1 MANTVLDLLRWLDA
15 RLRSSA
21 TMVVR
26 RVPETQGLR
35 HFDLMAETVTAAHPH
50 ETRDKSAD
58 LQTDLVS
65 FTLSGSYDPNIPI
78 LIDAEDHCRFVTHNK
93 ATRLVDLLAA
103 VFEPGCTV
111 CLHLPNDVLY
121 PVLVLG
127 ILAARAQWTGTNPAY
142 TAPELEHHFRVSK
155 TKYVIT
161 IAECLE
167 TVRIAVR
174 ASGTD
179 AEVIFFTDLLSD
191 CYQHDEIRG
200 HSPRCC
206 HSLGASPRAIRTLC
220 DIIEQVRKSGPAID
234 SSKPLPDDIAA
245 LMQTSGTTGLPKMAA
260 RTHRSMV
267 HELAAIADDDSLK
280 NYQVRRLFCTPI
292 FHAFSAPEMI
302 FNALRLGRPSYF
314 MRRYDET
321 FAHKI
326 SLYRITETFGPPAM
340 LLRLINKVNDHHLLQ
355 SLRYVAYGGAPLG
368 PELRRKFLGL
378 FENKPRLIPV
388 YGMTEGGWYTTLKDL
403 ENDDTGSVG
412 RSIPGYDIRI
422 DERAGDSMNGCRT
435 GELLVR
441 GPPMMQSYL
450 GNEKATTDAF
460 QDEWFKT
467 GDIGY
472 FEDGRVY
479 LIDRIKEMIKVNSW
493 QVSPTEVQNALLESD
508 AVAEAA
514 VFGIGYGVEE
524 HPVACV
530 VPRGTSSADELK
542 AHLRTRLT
550 GYKVNHTEIR
560 FVKDIPKNSAGKIQ
574 KQILRE
580 QVLRDIKS

>member
-1 MANTVLDLLRWLDA
+1 MFVRCVPGT
-15 RLRSSA
+15 RSLK
-21 TMVVR
+21 
-26 RVPETQGLR
+26 Q
-35 HFDLMAETVTAAHPH
+35 FDLMAETVTTTQPH
-50 ETRDKSAD
+50 ETKYKSAD
-58 LQTDLVS
+58 QQTDLVS
-65 FTLSGSYDPNIPI
+65 FTLSGSYNPDMPI
-78 LIDAEDHCRFVTHNK
+78 LIDAEKPHRFVTRAK
-93 ATRLVDLLAA
+93 ASRLVDLLAGA
-103 VFEPGCTV
+103 FESGCTV
-111 CLHLPNDVLY
+111 CLHLPNDILY

-142 TAPELEHHFRVSK
+142 TALELEHHFRVSK

-179 AEVIFFTDLLSD
+179 TEVIIFTDLLSD
-191 CYQHDEIRG
+191 CYQHNEIRG
-200 HSPRCC
+200 GHPPRCC
-206 HSLGASPRAIRTLC
+206 QCLDASSQAIRTLC
-220 DIIEQVRKSGPAID
+220 DIIEQVRKSGLAID
-234 SSKPLPDDIAA
+234 LSKPSPDDIAA

-321 FAHKI
+321 LAHKI
-326 SLYRITETFGPPAM
+326 SQYRITETFGPPAM
-340 LLRLINKVNDHHLLQ
+340 LLRLINKVDDQHLLQ

-368 PELRRKFLGL
+368 PELRRRFIGL
-378 FENKPRLIPV
+378 FGSEPRLIPV

-403 ENDDTGSVG
+403 EDDDTGSVG
-412 RSIPGYDIRI
+412 RPISGYDIRI
-422 DERAGDSMNGCRT
+422 DESAGDSMNGQKT

-450 GNEKATTDAF
+450 GNEKATTEAF
-460 QDEWFKT
+460 QDGWFKT

-472 FEDGRVY
+472 IQDGRVY

-530 VPRGTSSADELK
+530 VPRGNISADELK

-580 QVLRDIKS
+580 QVLRDMMS